1 MLIPTEPPRLSPLAD
16 LLISISD
23 QILSTMKVGE
33 VPSPEELLAAQ
44 PWRKLQV
51 IDDASAVEPEPEE
64 NLILPPPDMLQFST
78 RTATLPRPLSDHT
91 ATYISTDG
99 ASANISKN
107 GRIRAS
113 SAKSSGKI
121 YNIGGCDAVEGYI
134 RNGNAEAVESS
145 LNMYCPHVSHAVTE
159 YDIAQDDF
167 VERARMPVARLRHS
181 ATAIGD
187 KIWIVG
193 GRDRDDNI
201 VAEVDVSI
209 PNALLFS
216 LDVG

>member
-1 MLIPTEPPRLSPLAD
+1 MTFGVA
-16 LLISISD
+16 
-23 QILSTMKVGE
+23 
-33 VPSPEELLAAQ
+33 PSPEELIAAQ
-44 PWRKLQV
+44 PWRKLQGT
-51 IDDASAVEPEPEE
+51 DEASAVEPEPEE
-64 NLILPPPDMLQFST
+64 NLILTPPDMLQFST

-99 ASANISKN
+99 TSTYAKN

-113 SAKSSGKI
+113 STKPSGKI

-134 RNGNAEAVESS
+134 RNGEAVDVNVASS

-167 VERARMPVARLRHS
+167 VERARMPTGRLRHS

-209 PNALLFS
+209 LEEIDAPKTLG
-216 LDVG
+216 VI

>member
-1 MLIPTEPPRLSPLAD
+1 M
-16 LLISISD
+16 
-23 QILSTMKVGE
+23 
-33 VPSPEELLAAQ
+33 PSPEELLAAQ
-44 PWRKLQV
+44 PWRKLQG
-51 IDDASAVEPEPEE
+51 IDDASAVEPELEE

-99 ASANISKN
+99 TSSDAKN

-134 RNGNAEAVESS
+134 RNGNAEAVDSS
-145 LNMYCPHVSHAVTE
+145 LNLYCPHVSHAVTE

-167 VERARMPVARLRHS
+167 MERARMPVARLRHS

-187 KIWIVG
+187 KIWVVG

-201 VAEVDVSI
+201 VAEIDVSC
-209 PNALLFS
+209 PNALLYFHEIMA
-216 LDVG
+216 